1 MKKLIF
7 SFFLLIS
14 FNSNAQCELNFITI
28 LNSATLN
35 ASDFETYYL
44 SKGFEYYSENNMFAC
59 LNSDGSGISNSIQ
72 RTITETLSIN
82 YSTKSKDTYLSI
94 KEEINKT
101 QFKYL
106 GSKNDNDLI
115 LYFYSLD
122 NIIVTFS
129 SITFNDEKNYFVSIQ
144 IKE

>member
-1 MKKLIF
+1 
-7 SFFLLIS
+7 
-14 FNSNAQCELNFITI
+14 
-28 LNSATLN
+28 
-35 ASDFETYYL
+35 
-44 SKGFEYYSENNMFAC
+44 MFAC